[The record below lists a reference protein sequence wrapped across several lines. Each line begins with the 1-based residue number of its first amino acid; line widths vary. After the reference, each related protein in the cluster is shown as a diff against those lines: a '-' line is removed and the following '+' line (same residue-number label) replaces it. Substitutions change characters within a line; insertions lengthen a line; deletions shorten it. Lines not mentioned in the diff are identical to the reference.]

1 MTLFAFL
8 AAAVGPLAVRVLAAL
23 GISLLTFVGVEAV
36 VSQLVAYV
44 TTSWSGMSGDT
55 VALLGLGGLGEGI
68 GMVLGAIN
76 ARLAMWSLASAS
88 RWVVG
93 G

>member
-1 MTLFAFL
+1 MTLFSFL
-8 AAAVGPLAVRVLAAL
+8 ISAVGPLALKVLSML
-23 GISLLTFVGVEAV
+23 GISLLTFVGVEAIV
-36 VSQLVAYV
+36 AQLVQYV
-44 TTSWSGMSGDT
+44 VTAWSGMTGDT

-76 ARLAMWSLASAS
+76 ARLAIWAAASAS

>member
-8 AAAVGPLAVRVLAAL
+8 AAAVGPLAIRILAAL
-23 GISLLTFVGVEAV
+23 GISLLTFVGVEAIV
-36 VSQLVAYV
+36 GQMV
-44 TTSWSGMSGDT
+44 TYITSSWSGMSGDA

>member
-1 MTLFAFL
+1 VIVA
-8 AAAVGPLAVRVLAAL
+8 
-23 GISLLTFVGVEAV
+23 
-36 VSQLVAYV
+36 QLVQYV
-44 TTSWSGMSGDT
+44 VTAWSGMTGYT

-76 ARLAMWSLASAS
+76 ARLAIWAAASAS